1 MINPH
6 FKLAKKPL
14 YHYHIREGSAVG
26 ISDERQFQLLN
37 AVRDLEEFAKDRD
50 CYEQNESL
58 LEFMT
63 INHVLM
69 AGMKRAGEGQMLEQ
83 AIDKIVEFVESL
95 HPNWYT
101 NKYIEMYTDDEEK
114 AYLQAVSRMDRVA
127 IRKFATHY

>member
-1 MINPH
+1 M
-6 FKLAKKPL
+6 A
-14 YHYHIREGSAVG
+14 A
-26 ISDERQFQLLN
+26 
-37 AVRDLEEFAKDRD
+37 
-50 CYEQNESL
+50 EQNESL